1 MFLVHGLLQ
10 FLMFVGMD
18 ANYCIG
24 TFPLQQNL
32 VNTAGKN
39 FTAFFSLD
47 LLDGHIGPC
56 GDITRFDQSVII
68 KENNEEGGIAWKV
81 SHPELVPGKA
91 QALPRSFSGLIQVKE
106 GLVKAP

>member
-32 VNTAGKN
+32 VNTTGRN
-39 FTAFFSLD
+39 FTAFFSLG
-47 LLDGHIGPC
+47 LLDGHIGPR
-56 GDITRFDQSVII
+56 GDITRFDRSIII
-68 KENNEEGGIAWKV
+68 KENNEEGGKHGRCHI
-81 SHPELVPGKA
+81 
-91 QALPRSFSGLIQVKE
+91 RS
-106 GLVKAP
+106 